1 MKRFVAALM
10 LASMLSLGA
19 VATARAQEA
28 TATSSYSDDSD
39 YYEDA
44 FSNPLRLAYY
54 VIHPIGF
61 TAEWL
66 IMRPFH
72 YIISRPYLNKFFG
85 YEPIGDE
92 VIYSRMGEHM

>member
-1 MKRFVAALM
+1 MTEDAA
-10 LASMLSLGA
+10 
-19 VATARAQEA
+19 
-28 TATSSYSDDSD
+28 SSYSEDSD

-54 VIHPIGF
+54 VLHPIGF

-72 YIISRPYLNKFFG
+72 SSSHAHTCKFFATNPSAKNRSTAAWASTCEKRG
-85 YEPIGDE
+85 R
-92 VIYSRMGEHM
+92 V